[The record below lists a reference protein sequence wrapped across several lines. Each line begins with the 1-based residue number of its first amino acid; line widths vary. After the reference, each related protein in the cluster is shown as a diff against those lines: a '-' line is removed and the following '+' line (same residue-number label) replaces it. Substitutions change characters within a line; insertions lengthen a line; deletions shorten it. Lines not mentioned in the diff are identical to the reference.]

1 MTLLAPDDDAPAVEI
16 AYVGRPAQGEFLMR
30 LVAEARVP
38 PAASGTLKDRLQ
50 ISDREAQV
58 LAWIAQGKSNRDIG
72 DILGLSPRT
81 INKHL
86 ERIFKKIGV
95 ENRTSAAVMVLK
107 VTGVGETQVSG

>member
-1 MTLLAPDDDAPAVEI
+1 MIVPAGESGAAIDV
-16 AYVGRPAQGEFLMR
+16 ALVGRVGQSEFLLR
-30 LVAEARVP
+30 LVEETAG
-38 PAASGTLKDRLQ
+38 PATGTLKDRLG

-58 LAWIAQGKSNRDIG
+58 LTWIAQGKSNRDIG

-107 VTGVGETQVSG
+107 ATAPEVPE